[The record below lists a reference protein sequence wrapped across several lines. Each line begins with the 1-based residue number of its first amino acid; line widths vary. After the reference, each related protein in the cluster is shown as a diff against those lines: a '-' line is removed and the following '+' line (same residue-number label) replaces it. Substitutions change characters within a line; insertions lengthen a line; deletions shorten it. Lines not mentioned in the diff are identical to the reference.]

1 MTQPTS
7 TTRDL
12 EHEVRHLRDD
22 VTELVLWL
30 GDQHAQELLAE
41 IASEVNPV
49 LLRLVSRV
57 RWLSDEVETVRSSIS
72 ELHSA

>member
-1 MTQPTS
+1 MPDTA

-22 VTELVLWL
+22 VTELVVWL
-30 GDQHAQELLAE
+30 GDQHAQHLLGE
-41 IASEVNPV
+41 IADEVNPI

-57 RWLSDEVETVRSSIS
+57 RWLSDEVETGRNSIS

>member
-1 MTQPTS
+1 MTSTA

-22 VTELVLWL
+22 VTELVTWL
-30 GDQHAQELLAE
+30 GDQHAQHLLGD
-41 IASEVNPV
+41 IADEVNPI